1 MVSSENRRLDR
12 LAVFSLP
19 LPLHR
24 PWLFFFARPELVEK
38 QKLFLVLKLS
48 CKFSRFE
55 TAGDYLLIFNFF
67 FNFTGTKQD
76 PCPWSLNKSV
86 L

>member
-1 MVSSENRRLDR
+1 MFTSATLIAKIIFMVSSENRRLDR

-38 QKLFLVLKLS
+38 QTEVIFGV
-48 CKFSRFE
+48 E
-55 TAGDYLLIFNFF
+55 TELQIF
-67 FNFTGTKQD
+67 KI
-76 PCPWSLNKSV
+76 
-86 L
+86 